1 MPARGEPK
9 AFVLQLQQ
17 GQVREKSYMQI
28 SEEKMGIK
36 WSDRCIDR
44 SALPITH
51 LRRHLSG
58 GAPDPIAVEKARQGI
73 KAAVERVSEWFE
85 PAEGD
90 TELHVAER

>member
-1 MPARGEPK
+1 M
-9 AFVLQLQQ
+9 LQLQQ

-36 WSDRCIDR
+36 WSDRCMDR

-58 GAPDPIAVEKARQGI
+58 GAPDPRAVEKARQGI
-73 KAAVERVSEWFE
+73 KAEVERVSEWFE